1 MTERE
6 ALRLLHLDK
15 DCSKDQLRR
24 AYRDLVKVWHPDRFQ
39 SDAQLRAKAER
50 TLQSINDAYAL
61 LQGRPTS
68 PASASAADSDSKP
81 ASATTRQDYRATAA
95 APPAPPA
102 PRAGRFARHLVV
114 AAAIGAAVGVA
125 LALLAIV
132 RWGEEPAP
140 ASDAVAPERAATPG
154 PADIELNAGPR
165 LPASRKPV
173 GAPPPESGA
182 DLLTARGRG
191 TGQVSARNATAWDAA
206 VLLDGPSGARGF
218 FLRPG
223 EQVTLLDVAPGTYGV
238 RMMFGA
244 TWMGRGFAQ
253 GASFFQREEPV
264 SVVSRSESA
273 ETRAPLIVLD
283 GRSGVLPT
291 TAFGLE

>member
-1 MTERE
+1 MTEPE

-15 DCSKDQLRR
+15 GCSQEQLRR

-61 LQGRPTS
+61 LQGRTTS
-68 PASASAADSDSKP
+68 PASASATDSDDAPKSGP
-81 ASATTRQDYRATAA
+81 APPDYRAAA
-95 APPAPPA
+95 GAPSS
-102 PRAGRFARHLVV
+102 PRAGRFARHLVL
-114 AAAIGAAVGVA
+114 AAVIGTAVGVA
-125 LALLAIV
+125 LPLLALV
-132 RWGEEPAP
+132 RWGQESAP
-140 ASDAVAPERAATPG
+140 ASDAAATEAAATPG
-154 PADIELNAGPR
+154 LADVEVNAGPR
-165 LPASRKPV
+165 LPAARKP
-173 GAPPPESGA
+173 ADAARPESGA
-182 DLLTARGRG
+182 DLSTARGRG

-273 ETRAPLIVLD
+273 EARAPLIVLD
-283 GRSGVLPT
+283 GRSGVRPT
-291 TAFGLE
+291 AAFVLE